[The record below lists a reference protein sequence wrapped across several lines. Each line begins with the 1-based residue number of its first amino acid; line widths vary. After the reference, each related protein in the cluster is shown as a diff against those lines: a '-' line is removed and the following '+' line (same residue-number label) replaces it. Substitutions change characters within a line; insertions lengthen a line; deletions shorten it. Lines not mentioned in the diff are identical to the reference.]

1 MADDNVISI
10 DSLGDAVGSV
20 INSQN
25 QKTAGQIKNNIQ
37 GAVGVNPEQE
47 ASYQNLARFTATPI
61 ESVRAQPEAIKQK
74 ASVAGVD
81 AEDITTKSPN
91 TARFLTDPTSAK
103 LAIDDIA
110 NMRDLES
117 HVANVG
123 LAEGLV
129 NSFALSSYRTYQ
141 GARTWWGDK
150 TDNEAMVN
158 DAINNLQVANE
169 AEPTL
174 VPQMDTTLGRW
185 TYGAAQSVLNMAP
198 ALGLA
203 AINPLVSVAAFTGQS
218 KAESYGRY
226 RARGGT
232 EDEAG
237 LGSNLEAGVTAVTS
251 FVPIHYLTSK
261 LGKTPAVQFIAN
273 LLVRDVGTEVA
284 QTVAQSAIDT
294 AIANPDKSW
303 KDWVKELPENVG
315 QATTAA
321 LMFTATFG
329 AVNAGMQKF
338 QGAEGKLSMS
348 EQSTGYIERLNEMA
362 TNSKLR
368 TRDPERFAK
377 FIQEA
382 TAEAP
387 VQDLYVNAN
396 DLAQSGID
404 PLQLG
409 AMIPTLKDEIANAMQ
424 TGVDLKIPVADFAT
438 HLAGTELGQS
448 MVDHL
453 KIDPNAFS
461 KAQSE
466 KYMKDE
472 GGALQ
477 AEVEKVLAEKQGDE
491 AFKASRDA
499 VREEVTRQLKAAGR
513 FTDDVNA
520 PYATMLSNFYS
531 VQAARLGISPE
542 EMFAKYPVNIQSE
555 SAFGNASL
563 GSDVDQR
570 IDGPNSPFKDYKGPE
585 YYGDKKA
592 TKLLNT
598 LTDTKDFIPAE
609 LPISR
614 LIATQPEV
622 NDDFRETLN
631 NIKNDGYDLPAIV
644 KYKGG
649 YFIADGHHRLTAM
662 ADRGDTNAK
671 VRLFDLDG
679 DTQTSFP
686 LLDELNQ
693 SATDANKP
701 QRSDLG
707 FYSAV
712 ERETLSM
719 NIPSWKKDGA
729 AKGGEVWEKLK
740 SLPVKK
746 EELEWL
752 GIEDYLTSK
761 HSKEK
766 FTRQDVVDFI
776 RENGVKV
783 EEIVGDQEGAD
794 FQGFDWNQ
802 EKTDDPDYI
811 SFRADDIASDMRDGN
826 SPREMESVY
835 AGLIRDE
842 YDYIKEN
849 YEGALPESSAIH
861 HVNQFID
868 SPEGAALS
876 KWLDENFAD
885 TISDKIDEAAQEI
898 AQEEYDD
905 NPYFE
910 WTEENGY
917 TIRGND
923 DGGYTMESPSG
934 RRIGDVVYSFS
945 EAEIQVQEYAME
957 SGDVQGDNGPNTAK
971 WADYT
976 ADGDKDNYRELK
988 LTLPGIQ
995 DTFVK
1000 GSHFDDENIVAFLR
1014 VDDREFVK
1022 SPEQNIEGRDSAVI
1036 YKVIESPTVDGMHE
1050 AGFRLQALDDTGE
1063 VRQQSVVFKT
1073 REEAE
1078 AQIPADAATK
1088 TVRIGD
1094 KKISR
1099 QMGKAYFIEEF
1110 QSDWHQAG
1118 REHGYKGEKKA
1129 PDTTGFTA
1137 QKIDYDVGDGKTQT
1151 VWKILDAKGF
1161 QKGDFILADHA
1172 PTEEAAIALYVKDQT
1187 KDSPNAA
1194 PDAPFKDDAW
1204 ISLGVKRAIID
1215 AVEKGYDRIAWVD
1228 GQTLVNRWSERYR
1241 TLYET
1246 QYDKKMPSIF
1256 KKITGET
1263 PRRVSEDS
1271 VQDSSQDLTDGD
1283 GYWEIEIT
1291 DKLRERITGE
1301 GLPLFQKESGNRRG
1315 SFNTETNAI
1324 TLFKAADLST
1334 FLHESGHFFLETM
1347 NKIALDANA
1356 PDEIK
1361 ADMDATLKWLGVKD
1375 MADWNGRTL
1384 EEKRET
1390 HEQFAR
1396 GFEAYLFEGKSPN
1409 KAMGEIFQ
1417 RFRAWL
1423 TNIYRNIHALN
1434 VDVSDDMKA
1443 VFDRMLATSDEIK
1456 AMEAERAY
1464 TPFFAA
1470 AEEAGMTKE
1479 EFTAYQNLGIE
1490 ATQAAQHALES
1501 RSLRDMKYA
1510 SNAKSKVLKD
1520 LQKQVAA
1527 KRNSIRREVTNEVMA
1542 EPVNQVQTFLKR
1554 GIDPV
1559 TGEKVEGAYKL
1570 YIPELEAMY
1579 GDTSVYKMITEK
1591 LGYGKYGMLGTEN
1604 GLHPNQVAD
1613 MFGFGS
1619 ADEMIRAILAA
1630 ENPKEKIQGITDQ
1643 RMLERYGD
1651 INSEE
1656 ALSRAA
1662 DEAIHNDVRMKFV
1675 ATEMNA
1681 LQKAIGG
1688 RKILA
1693 DAARKYAESMVNRL
1707 KVRDL
1712 KASVYTNA
1720 ESRSARAA
1728 DLLRKDGDL
1737 QGAAIQKRNQ
1747 LINMYAARATH
1758 DAQDFIEKSLAY
1770 LKKFDKDTVRKSVDA
1785 EYVDQINTML
1795 ERFSLRTQSLKAI
1808 DKHKSLVDWVEGQ
1821 KAIGIEPDIS
1831 PELLNEAYRKN
1842 YKDMT
1847 VEEMRGLVDAVKQV
1861 EHLGRLKNKLLTAKD
1876 KRDFET
1882 TVNGLITSVQDNA
1895 GNKVAD
1901 NRTRANYGVL
1911 GRLFKGYFAQHRKV
1925 ASLARELDGFKDG
1938 GPMWETFIR
1947 TMNEAGDR
1955 EAVMRSEA
1963 TIAVGK
1969 LLDPILKRGSGRM
1982 GGKGLYFDSVKRS
1995 LNREERIGIAL
2006 NTGNE
2011 GNMQRLLGGEGWTRA
2026 QIEPILDTLT
2036 KEDWDFVQNVWD
2048 HFESYRPLIGAKER
2062 RVYGKEPDWVDPSPV
2077 QTKFGEYKGGY
2088 YPIKYDP
2095 RQSIKAE
2102 QHADADAAKAQL
2114 QGAYTSATTRRSFTK
2129 SRVEEVTGRP
2139 LLYSMDGL
2147 YQGLNEVIH
2156 DLSWHEWLIDAN
2168 RLLRNKGLD
2177 GAIRNRYGAD
2187 FVKQFKTATEDIA
2200 AGEMPSSDALEK
2212 SLMHVRAGA
2221 TVAGLGFNLMNS
2233 IINTTGVTQSIVRI
2247 GPKWVALGVGEWA
2260 RSPIALTK
2268 QIYEKSAFMKL
2279 RGQTQQRELN
2289 EIRNRVSGKGA
2300 IRQGIDRFMFLP
2312 MEVTQLA
2319 VDAPSWWGAYQKAL
2333 ADGQEESRAV
2343 ALADQAVL
2351 DSQSGGQ
2358 VKDLAAIQR
2367 GNGFKKLFTTF
2378 YGFFSSA
2385 YNLSVERTKATNFK
2399 DPRQILNLAGDY
2411 LLLSIMPSVMGTL
2424 IKSALTNGTE
2434 DFEDPE
2440 KLAKMLAND
2449 QLSYLMGM
2457 MVGLREMTGA
2467 AQTIAGVNT
2476 YNTGYGG
2483 PAGLRVFNELYKLSQ
2498 QVNQG
2503 EADAALRRSVVNV
2516 AGVTLHLPSTQ
2527 VNRTL
2532 DGLTAIWD
2540 GKTSNPAALVTGGP
2554 KD

>member
-1 MADDNVISI
+1 MADNVVSI
-10 DSLGDAVGSV
+10 DTLGDAVGDV
-20 INSQN
+20 INTENKRTASQIRN
-25 QKTAGQIKNNIQ
+25 SVQ
-37 GAVGVNPEQE
+37 GAITVNPDQE
-47 ASYQNLARFTATPI
+47 ASYQNLAKFTNTPI
-61 ESVRAQPEAIKQK
+61 ESVRAQPEVVKQK

-81 AEDITTKSPN
+81 AEDITTKSPI
-91 TARFLTDPTSAK
+91 TARFLTDPNNTR

-110 NMRDLES
+110 SMRDIES

-123 LAEGLV
+123 LAEGMV
-129 NSFALSSYRTYQ
+129 NSFALSTYRTFQ
-141 GARTWWGDK
+141 GARTWWGDA
-150 TDNEAMVN
+150 TDNKAMVG

-169 AEPTL
+169 AQATL
-174 VPQMDTTLGRW
+174 VPQMDNTLARW
-185 TYGAAQSVLNMAP
+185 TYGAAQSVINMAP

-203 AINPLVSVAAFTGQS
+203 AINPIASVAAFAGQA

-232 EDEAG
+232 EGEAE
-237 LGSNLEAGVTAVTS
+237 LGSNLEAGVTAATS
-251 FVPIHYLTSK
+251 FIPIHYLTSK
-261 LGKTPAVQFIAN
+261 MGKAPAMQFIAN
-273 LLVRDVGTEVA
+273 LLVRDVGAEVA

-303 KDWVKELPENVG
+303 KDWASELPENVG

-321 LMFTATFG
+321 LMFTSIFG
-329 AVNAGMQKF
+329 AANAGMQKF
-338 QGAEGKLSMS
+338 QGAQGKLSMS
-348 EQSTGYIERLNEMA
+348 EQSTTYIERLNEMA

-382 TAEAP
+382 TTNVP

-404 PLQLG
+404 PLKLG
-409 AMIPTLKDEIANAMQ
+409 AALPALKEEIVSAMQ
-424 TGVDLKIPVADFAT
+424 TGGDLKIPVSDFAT
-438 HLAGTELGQS
+438 HLADTELGQS
-448 MVDHL
+448 MIDHL
-453 KIDPNAFS
+453 KVDPNAFS
-461 KAQSE
+461 RSQSE
-466 KYMKDE
+466 AYMKDE
-472 GGALQ
+472 AGALQ

-491 AFKASRDA
+491 AFKTSRDV
-499 VREEVTRQLKAAGR
+499 VREEVTRQLKATGR

-520 PYATMLSNFYS
+520 PYATMLSNFYA
-531 VQAARLGISPE
+531 VQAARLNITPE
-542 EMFAKYPVNIQSE
+542 EMFAKYPVSIGSESVFGNKVSLGQEHPRIEAFQDMKLRAPRADIKTSAE
-555 SAFGNASL
+555 SAFGDNFTILPGVREIPVSSL
-563 GSDVDQR
+563 ENEGIR
-570 IDGPNSPFKDYKGPE
+570 G
-585 YYGDKKA
+585 
-592 TKLLNT
+592 
-598 LTDTKDFIPAE
+598 
-609 LPISR
+609 
-614 LIATQPEV
+614 
-622 NDDFRETLN
+622 
-631 NIKNDGYDLPAIV
+631 NDGGDRKQRVDALVSEIGKRKVIEPLFV
-644 KYKGG
+644 GQR
-649 YFIADGHHRLTAM
+649 ADGSMYVMEGQHRTRALREMGYASVPARVVVEGKT
-662 ADRGDTNAK
+662 
-671 VRLFDLDG
+671 
-679 DTQTSFP
+679 
-686 LLDELNQ
+686 ELNQ
-693 SATDANKP
+693 DIEKP

-712 ERETLSM
+712 EREVLSM
-719 NIPSWKKDGA
+719 NLPSWKKEGA
-729 AKGGEVWEKLK
+729 AKGKEIWEKLK

-766 FTRQDVVDFI
+766 FTRQDVVEFI

-783 EEIVGDQEGAD
+783 EEIVGDQESAEFD
-794 FQGFDWNQ
+794 GFDWDRQ
-802 EKTDDPDYI
+802 AVDDSDYVN
-811 SFRADDIASDMRDGN
+811 STAEDIAIGMRDGDY
-826 SPREMESVY
+826 SREMEGVY
-835 AGLIRDE
+835 SSLIRSE

-849 YEGALPESSAIH
+849 YEGALPESDELSA
-861 HVNQFID
+861 VNRFIET
-868 SPEGAALS
+868 PEIQPLID
-876 KWLDENFAD
+876 WLKENFEN
-885 TISDKIDEAAQEI
+885 KIDDLIDEEATSI
-898 AQEEYDD
+898 AQEQYDD
-905 NPYFE
+905 NPFYE

-917 TIRGND
+917 NIQGND
-923 DGGYTMESPSG
+923 DVGYRVNDPRG
-934 RRIGDVVYSFS
+934 RQVGDIIYSFS
-945 EAEIQVQEYAME
+945 EAEIQAQDHAME
-957 SGDVQGDNGPNTAK
+957 QGDIQSDNSPNVAK

-976 ADGDKDNYRELK
+976 ADGNKDNYRELK
-988 LTLPGIQ
+988 LTLPGIR

-1014 VDDREFVK
+1014 VDDRKFVK
-1022 SPEQNIEGRDSAVI
+1022 SAEQNIEGRDSAVTYEIREYGDPETGI
-1036 YKVIESPTVDGMHE
+1036 YYRSVAT
-1050 AGFRLQALDDTGE
+1050 DDTGE
-1063 VRQQSVVFKT
+1063 VRALSPEYKT

-1078 AQIPADAATK
+1078 AKIPADAANK
-1088 TVRIGD
+1088 KVKVGA
-1094 KKISR
+1094 KKIPRS
-1099 QMGKAYFIEEF
+1099 MGKAYFIEEF

-1118 REHGYKGEKKA
+1118 REYGYKGEVNKLT
-1129 PDTTGFTA
+1129 PE
-1137 QKIDYDVGDGKTQT
+1137 
-1151 VWKILDAKGF
+1151 
-1161 QKGDFILADHA
+1161 
-1172 PTEEAAIALYVKDQT
+1172 EEARYQVLSEEGRRNLTGDDLIEFENLVDRRSSGA
-1187 KDSPNAA
+1187 NAVA
-1194 PDAPFKDDAW
+1194 NAPFKDDAW
-1204 ISLGVKRAIID
+1204 ISLGIKRAIID
-1215 AVEKGYDRIAWVD
+1215 AVENGYDRIAWVD
-1228 GQTLVNRWSERYR
+1228 GETLVDRWSEKYR

-1246 QYDKKMPSIF
+1246 QYDKKMPSLF
-1256 KKITGET
+1256 KKIMGET
-1263 PRRVSEDS
+1263 PRHVRDTIDENGNTLETE
-1271 VQDSSQDLTDGD
+1271 LTDGNS
-1283 GYWEIEIT
+1283 YWEIEIT
-1291 DKLRERITGE
+1291 DKLRERIKGE
-1301 GLPLFQKESGNRRG
+1301 GLPLFQKQNENRRG

-1324 TLFKAADLST
+1324 TLFKSADLST

-1347 NKIALDANA
+1347 NKIALDANT

-1361 ADMDATLKWLGVKD
+1361 ADMDTTLKWLGVESL
-1375 MADWNGRTL
+1375 AEWNGRTL
-1384 EEKRET
+1384 EQKREA

-1396 GFEAYLFEGKSPN
+1396 GFEAYLFEGKSPS
-1409 KAMGEIFQ
+1409 KEMQGIFA

-1423 TNIYRNIHALN
+1423 LNIYRNIGALN
-1434 VDVSDDMKA
+1434 VEVSDDMKA
-1443 VFDRMLATSDEIK
+1443 VFDRMLAAQDEIK
-1456 AMEAERAY
+1456 MMEAERAY

-1490 ATQAAQHALES
+1490 ATQEAQRALEK
-1501 RSLRDMKYA
+1501 RSLNDMKFA

-1520 LQKQVAA
+1520 LQKQVMA
-1527 KRNSIRREVTNEVMA
+1527 KRNAVRREVTEEVMA

-1579 GDTSVYKMITEK
+1579 GDTPAYKMITEK

-1619 ADEMIRAILAA
+1619 ADEMIRAILSA

-1651 INSEE
+1651 ITSDE

-1693 DAARKYAESMVNRL
+1693 DAARKYAENMVSRL

-1712 KASVYTNA
+1712 KTSVYTNA

-1737 QGAAIQKRNQ
+1737 RGAAIQKRNQ
-1747 LINMYAARATH
+1747 LINMYAARATT
-1758 DAQDFIEKSLAY
+1758 DAQEYVEKSLTY
-1770 LKKFDKDTVRKSVDA
+1770 LKKFDKDTMRKSVDA
-1785 EYVDQINTML
+1785 DYVDQINTML
-1795 ERFSLRTQSLKAI
+1795 ERFSLRTQSLKSI
-1808 DKHKSLVDWVEGQ
+1808 DKQKSLVSWVESQ
-1821 KAIGIEPDIS
+1821 KEMGIEPDIAS
-1831 PELLNEAYRKN
+1831 ELLNEAYRKS

-1876 KRDFET
+1876 ARDFAT
-1882 TVNGLITSVQDNA
+1882 TVNGLITSIQENA

-1901 NRTRANYGVL
+1901 NRTRANYGVV
-1911 GRLFKGYFAQHRKV
+1911 GRLFKGYLAQHRKV
-1925 ASLARELDGFKDG
+1925 SSLARELDGFKDG
-1938 GPMWETFIR
+1938 GAMWETLIR

-1963 TIAVGK
+1963 TITVGK
-1969 LLDPILKRGSGRM
+1969 LLDPIMKRGAGRM

-2011 GNMQRLLGGEGWTRA
+2011 GNLQRLLGGEGWTRE
-2026 QIEPILDTLT
+2026 QIQSVLDTLT
-2036 KEDWDFVQNVWD
+2036 KEDWNFVQNVWD
-2048 HFESYRPLIGAKER
+2048 YFESYRPLIGAKER
-2062 RVYGKEPDWVDPSPV
+2062 RVYGKEPNWVDPSPV

-2102 QHADADAAKAQL
+2102 QHADADAAKQQL
-2114 QGAYTSATTRRSFTK
+2114 QGAYTSSTTRRSFTK

-2139 LLYSMDGL
+2139 LMYSMDGL

-2177 GAIRNRYGAD
+2177 GAIRNRYGAE

-2200 AGEMPSSDALEK
+2200 AGELPSGDALEK
-2212 SLMHVRAGA
+2212 ALMHVRAGA

-2233 IINTTGVTQSIVRI
+2233 VINTLGVTQSIVRI
-2247 GPKWVALGVGEWA
+2247 GPRWVALGVGEWA
-2260 RSPIALTK
+2260 RSPLQLTK
-2268 QIYEKSAFMKL
+2268 QIYEKSNFMRL
-2279 RGQTQQRELN
+2279 RAQTQQRELN
-2289 EIRNRVSGKGA
+2289 EIRNRVSGKSEL
-2300 IRQGIDRFMFLP
+2300 RQNIDRFMFLP

-2333 ADGQEESRAV
+2333 ADGQDESRSI

-2351 DSQSGGQ
+2351 DAQSGGQ

-2378 YGFFSSA
+2378 YGYFSTV

-2399 DPRQILNLAGDY
+2399 DPRQILNLSGDY
-2411 LLLSIMPSVMGTL
+2411 LMLYIAPAMMGAL
-2424 IKSALTNGTE
+2424 IKAALTNGTE

-2440 KLAKMLAND
+2440 KLAKMLANE
-2449 QLSYLMGM
+2449 QLSYLMGT

-2467 AQTIAGVNT
+2467 AQTALGVNT

-2483 PAGLRVFNELYKLSQ
+2483 PAGLRVFNELYKVGQ

-2527 VNRTL
+2527 INRTL

-2540 GKTSNPAALVTGGP
+2540 GKTANPLALATGGP
-2554 KD
+2554 KE